1 MVGCFT
7 LINEEVGKLS
17 SLIVLIAAAVYLVA
31 YFTYGK
37 GLEKNVVKADPQRKT
52 PAVALKDGVDYYPAH
67 PFVLYGHHFASIA
80 GAGPILGP
88 ALAMAWGWF
97 PTLIWVWLGNI
108 FIGSIHDYLS
118 LMASVRYEG
127 KSIQY
132 VAGRIMSK
140 RTSYIFELFVYFALI
155 LVVAAFT
162 VTLAQTFTA
171 NPAIPTASIGFIIAA
186 VITGY
191 LMYRTKLGMRVGT
204 IIGIILLVISIWIG
218 YHVPIKLSTHTWYV
232 LTLIYIVCAASLPV
246 WILLQPRDYL
256 NAYILWVGLILG
268 GISFLVLAKGF
279 AFPAFTTFSPN
290 IVGGKPSPFWPAVPL
305 VVACGALSG
314 FHSLVAS
321 GTSSKQ
327 LDSEL
332 SGLLVGYGSM
342 FTEGFLST
350 IVVTSIAVFGF
361 SVLEGAAEKISGMG
375 INLDMLKA
383 GGAYL
388 GQNYLKAAGA
398 VGGPLGPFYSGYAKG
413 LEEVL
418 GIPFKLG
425 RTFAG
430 LWVSCFVLT
439 TLDTTNRLARFAWT
453 EIFEPLRKSSPGL
466 HAVITNRWIA
476 SLVAA
481 VLGVGLA
488 WGGALNLL
496 WPAFAG
502 ANQLLAS
509 IALLTVAIW
518 ATNVQKASSGYR
530 LAVLIPGL
538 FLWVTVTA
546 ALLWFL
552 IVVVPAQTGMVKYSV
567 GTIVAVMLLL
577 NFLLLQDFFK
587 ALKRG
592 PEALEVTK

>member
-1 MVGCFT
+1 M
-7 LINEEVGKLS
+7 S
-17 SLIVLIAAAVYLVA
+17 SLMVLLAAAIYLVA

-37 GLEKNVVKADPQRKT
+37 GLERNVVKADPQRKT

-88 ALAMAWGWF
+88 AMAMAWGWF
-97 PTLIWVWLGNI
+97 LPLIWVWLGNI

-118 LMASVRYEG
+118 LMASVRYDG

-132 VAGRIMSK
+132 VSGKIMSK
-140 RTSYIFELFVYFALI
+140 RTSYLFELFVYFALI

-162 VTLAQTFTA
+162 VTLAQTFIA
-171 NPAIPTASIGFIIAA
+171 DPAVPTASIGFIIAA
-186 VITGY
+186 VISGY
-191 LMYRTKLGMRVGT
+191 IMYRTSWGMKGGTVVGL
-204 IIGIILLVISIWIG
+204 ILLVLSIWIS
-218 YHVPIKLSTHTWYV
+218 YRLPIKLSAQTWYV
-232 LTLIYIVCAASLPV
+232 LTFIYIVLAAALPV

-268 GISFLVLAKGF
+268 GISFLILAKGF
-279 AFPAFTTFSPN
+279 NFPAFTTFSPN
-290 IVGGKPSPFWPAVPL
+290 IVGGKPSPFWPTVPL

-314 FHSLVAS
+314 FHSIVAS

-327 LDSEL
+327 LDNEL

-350 IVVTSIAVFGF
+350 IVITSIAVFGF
-361 SVLEGAAEKISGMG
+361 SALEGAAEKITQMG

-388 GQNYLKAAGA
+388 GQTYLKATSA

-413 LEEVL
+413 LENAL
-418 GIPFKLG
+418 GIPFNIGK
-425 RTFAG
+425 TFAG

-453 EIFEPLRKSSPGL
+453 ELFEPLRGSSPGL
-466 HAVITNRWIA
+466 HAVLTNRWVA
-476 SLVAA
+476 SFVAA
-481 VLGVGLA
+481 FLGVWLA
-488 WGGALNLL
+488 WVGALGLL

-509 IALLTVAIW
+509 IALLTVAVW
-518 ATNVQKASSGYR
+518 AANVQRASSGYKM
-530 LAVLIPGL
+530 AVLLAGL
-538 FLWVTVTA
+538 FLWLTVTA
-546 ALLWFL
+546 ALFWFL
-552 IVVVPAQTGMVKYSV
+552 IFVVPVQAGPAKYSI
-567 GTIVAVMLLL
+567 GTIVAIMLVL
-577 NFLLLQDFFK
+577 NFALLSDFLK

-592 PEALEVTK
+592 PEALETTK

>member
-1 MVGCFT
+1 M
-7 LINEEVGKLS
+7 S
-17 SLIVLIAAAVYLVA
+17 SLIVLIAAAIYLVA

-37 GLEKNVVKADPQRKT
+37 RLEKNVVKADPNRPT

-88 ALAMAWGWF
+88 AMAMAWGWL
-97 PTLIWVWLGNI
+97 PSLMWVWLGNI

-132 VAGRIMSK
+132 VAGKIMSK

-162 VTLAQTFTA
+162 VTLAQTFVA
-171 NPAIPTASIGFIIAA
+171 DPSVPTASIGFIIAA
-186 VITGY
+186 VISGY
-191 LMYRTKLGMRVGT
+191 IMYRTSWGMKGGT
-204 IIGIILLVISIWIG
+204 VIGLILVALSIWLG
-218 YHVPIKLSTHTWYV
+218 YVFPIKLSTQTWYV
-232 LTLIYIVCAASLPV
+232 LTFIYIVFAAALPV

-268 GISFLVLAKGF
+268 GISFLFLAKGF
-279 AFPAFTTFSPN
+279 NFPAYTTFSPN
-290 IVGGKPSPFWPAVPL
+290 IVGGKPSPFWPTVPL
-305 VVACGALSG
+305 VIACGALSG

-350 IVVTSIAVFGF
+350 IVIISVAVFGL
-361 SVLEGAAEKISGMG
+361 SALEGAADKLTQMN
-375 INLDMLKA
+375 INLNMLKA
-383 GGAYL
+383 GGTYL
-388 GQNYLKAAGA
+388 GQNYLKSAGA
-398 VGGPLGPFYSGYAKG
+398 VGGPLGPFYFGYAKG
-413 LEEVL
+413 LESIL
-418 GIPFKLG
+418 GIPFKIG

-439 TLDTTNRLARFAWT
+439 TLDTTNRLARFAWA
-453 EIFEPLRKSSPGL
+453 EIFEPLRESSPGL
-466 HAVITNRWIA
+466 YAFIANRWVGSLIA
-476 SLVAA
+476 AIF
-481 VLGVGLA
+481 GVGLA
-488 WGGALNLL
+488 WGGALSLL

-509 IALLTVAIW
+509 IALLTVAVW
-518 ATNVQKASSGYR
+518 VTNVQKASAGYKW
-530 LAVLIPGL
+530 AAIIPAM
-538 FLWVTVTA
+538 FLWLTVTV
-546 ALLWFL
+546 ALFWYL
-552 IVVVPAQTGMVKYSV
+552 VAVVPAQAGIAKYTIGGM
-567 GTIVAVMLLL
+567 IVVMLIL
-577 NFLLLQDFFK
+577 NFWLLYDFSK

-592 PEALEVTK
+592 SQLFEPTT